1 MQHQM
6 LIKYSQDLN
15 HVFTFITLGQ
25 VLIFSVLICLVGY
38 EIFIV
43 SKKKVFIKYRI
54 RTLNYR
60 PFFQDNYLSEI
71 CMLDGLRLNWNFYRL
86 LKADAAPTRRAVFI
100 FYITGTM
107 TQLMM
112 FTYSCNIL
120 AEESMNVA
128 EAAYSSSWTSM
139 PINEISKFLRRGL
152 LMIIIRARKPCALS
166 AGGFFSVSL
175 ETYTAVKFILSNVG
189 N

>member
-1 MQHQM
+1 MNIHTAGQFRILQHRLIKVYEENDIRYYYNINQLQAVYNRFKELVMQHQM

-71 CMLDGLRLNWNFYRL
+71 CMLDGLRLN
-86 LKADAAPTRRAVFI
+86 
-100 FYITGTM
+100 
-107 TQLMM
+107 
-112 FTYSCNIL
+112 
-120 AEESMNVA
+120 
-128 EAAYSSSWTSM
+128 
-139 PINEISKFLRRGL
+139 
-152 LMIIIRARKPCALS
+152 
-166 AGGFFSVSL
+166 
-175 ETYTAVKFILSNVG
+175 
-189 N
+189 

>member
-1 MQHQM
+1 MNIHTAGQFRILQHRLIKVYQENDIRYYYNINQLQAVYDRFKELVMQHQM

-25 VLIFSVLICLVGY
+25 VLIFSILICLVGY

-71 CMLDGLRLNWNFYRL
+71 CMLDGLRLN
-86 LKADAAPTRRAVFI
+86 
-100 FYITGTM
+100 
-107 TQLMM
+107 
-112 FTYSCNIL
+112 
-120 AEESMNVA
+120 
-128 EAAYSSSWTSM
+128 
-139 PINEISKFLRRGL
+139 
-152 LMIIIRARKPCALS
+152 
-166 AGGFFSVSL
+166 
-175 ETYTAVKFILSNVG
+175 
-189 N
+189 